1 MSKRFSLLVL
11 LCALSLAC
19 VTAAQDRPALD
30 FDPGHQRAV
39 TLVTPDLSAEVVA
52 QAPDASTG
60 QSRSI
65 LLNTR
70 AGKAVVSLPFEF
82 AQVNAIFLGPPQ
94 RLVIE
99 GMSAGSVYV
108 VGIVDTVAD
117 KLVDTFTCYQPAISP
132 DGYYIAFTKLF
143 GPHSSPSP
151 EDHSMIYSVARSA
164 SENRP
169 RGIRRDDEVDVGF
182 AAYPW
187 GIANSMADN
196 LDVPR
201 KSAHTV
207 GGGYRWRDSQYFFAD
222 RVAGKVQIV
231 WVAIANEIATVRSL
245 AMSASQL
252 GPARND
258 FPPTLV
264 DAELEGD
271 KLKLTVSTNQAR
283 TIVASTAEFVRLGSI
298 SLSGQ
303 PAGAAAVPKE

>member
-1 MSKRFSLLVL
+1 MSKRFSPLVL

-19 VTAAQDRPALD
+19 VTAAQNRPALD
-30 FDPGHQRAV
+30 FDPEHQRAV

-52 QAPDASTG
+52 KAPEANTG

-82 AQVNAIFLGPPQ
+82 AQVNAIFLGPSQ

-99 GMSAGSVYV
+99 GMSTGSVYV
-108 VGIVDTVAD
+108 VGIVDTAAGRV
-117 KLVDTFTCYQPAISP
+117 VDIFTCYEPATSP

-143 GPHSSPSP
+143 GPHSAPSP

-169 RGIRRDDEVDVGF
+169 RGIRADDEVDVGF
-182 AAYPW
+182 AVYPW
-187 GIANSMADN
+187 GIGNAMADN
-196 LDVPR
+196 LEVPS

-207 GGGYRWRDSQYFFAD
+207 GGGYHWRDSQYFFAD
-222 RVAGKVQIV
+222 RAAGKVEIV
-231 WVAIANEIATVRSL
+231 WVAIANEIATVHSL
-245 AMSASQL
+245 AVSASQL
-252 GPARND
+252 GPTQNG

-264 DAELEGD
+264 DAKLEGD
-271 KLKLTVSTNQAR
+271 KLKLAVSTNQAR

-303 PAGAAAVPKE
+303 PAAVPKE